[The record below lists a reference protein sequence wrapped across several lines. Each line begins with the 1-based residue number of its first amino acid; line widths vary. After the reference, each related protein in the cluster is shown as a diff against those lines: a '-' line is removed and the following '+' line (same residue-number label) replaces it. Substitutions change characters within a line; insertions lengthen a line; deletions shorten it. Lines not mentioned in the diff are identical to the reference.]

1 MSDSQAIGFLGGFLC
16 AIVIIL
22 PIALLIGAVILRAAI
37 SMFNKLAGKGSG
49 EEGQDLVPE
58 PSMLKAMGILLI
70 TGVANAI
77 IGAILGAI
85 GAATGLIQAGEGGA
99 KAGFDLTL
107 NLISLPFTF
116 LVSSALLAALLPTTF
131 KRGMGVALCQYI
143 VTILVGLAIGLIAVI
158 IGLAFAV

>member
-16 AIVIIL
+16 ALVIII

-37 SMFNKLAGKGSG
+37 SMFNKFAGTG

-116 LVSSALLAALLPTTF
+116 LVSSALLAGLLPTTF

-143 VTILVGLAIGLIAVI
+143 VSILVGLAIGLIAVI
-158 IGLAFAV
+158 IGLGLAA

>member
-16 AIVIIL
+16 ALVIII

-37 SMFNKLAGKGSG
+37 SMFNKFAGTG

-70 TGVANAI
+70 AGVANAI

-107 NLISLPFTF
+107 NLVSLPFTF

-158 IGLAFAV
+158 IGLGLAA